1 MASTCVDELE
11 DFEPERYNEK
21 CGIFGVYNVNKAAHT
36 CYYGMIGLQ
45 HRGQEGGGMVSNERA
60 TNKFHLHRGIG
71 LITDV
76 FHPADIDALPGEC
89 AIGHTRYSTAGGKT
103 QLEGYQ
109 PFRVSYRQGNIA
121 LAHNGNLSNF
131 AELKQF
137 FEQHGVLLQST
148 VDSELFLH
156 LISQSKRRSQLD
168 QIFDAMTQAEG
179 AFSVVVMTD
188 TTLVAIRDPNG
199 FRPLC
204 IGKLAGRGPDG
215 TDGYCVASESC
226 ALDLCKAEYIRDVE
240 PGEVVVIDQGT
251 VKNGS
256 FSSLHLPK
264 KFGVSQC
271 VFEYVYFARPD
282 SIVFGEYVTKVRR
295 EHGRQLARE
304 HPVPKVGEGELP
316 PVVFPVPDSAAHAT
330 IGFIEE
336 NMKMGNLCQAD
347 LGFFRNPYV
356 GRSFIAPSQGDRD
369 VKVRTKFNPMKHV
382 CQDRVVVL
390 LDDSIVRGTTAKQ
403 LISLVYAAGA
413 KEVHFRVASPPV
425 THPCFYGMDFPSSTE
440 LFANQHSHDLK
451 SMAAWLG
458 VTSIGYLSPEGLM
471 DSTVRASA
479 NGDKFGFCQA
489 CFTGRYPVPPC
500 AHETPPVA
508 SPRRENIFDKR

>member
-1 MASTCVDELE
+1 MSA
-11 DFEPERYNEK
+11 ERSET
-21 CGIFGVYNVNKAAHT
+21 GP
-36 CYYGMIGLQ
+36 
-45 HRGQEGGGMVSNERA
+45 
-60 TNKFHLHRGIG
+60 NKFHLHRGMG
-71 LITDV
+71 LVTDV
-76 FHPADIDALPGEC
+76 FTPADIEGLPGDA

-109 PFRVSYRQGNIA
+109 PFSVRYRQGNLA

-131 AELKQF
+131 AELRAF

-156 LISQSKRRSQLD
+156 LISHSKRRSQLD

-179 AFSVVVMTD
+179 AFSVIVLTD
-188 TTLVAIRDPNG
+188 NCMVGVRDPNG

-204 IGKLAGRGPDG
+204 IGRLPGRGVGG
-215 TDGYCVASESC
+215 TDGYCLASETC
-226 ALDLCKAEYIRDVE
+226 ALDLCKAVYVRDVE
-240 PGEVVVIDQGT
+240 PGELVVIDENTVRSGT
-251 VKNGS
+251 
-256 FSSLHLPK
+256 FSTLRLPQ

-304 HPVPKVGEGELP
+304 HPVPRVADGELP

-336 NMKMGNLCQAD
+336 NVRLGFPCQAD
-347 LGFFRNPYV
+347 MGFFRNPYV
-356 GRSFIAPSQGDRD
+356 GRSFIAPNQENRD
-369 VKVRTKFNPMKHV
+369 IKVRCKFNPMQHV
-382 CQDRVVVL
+382 CKDRVVVL

-403 LISLVYAAGA
+403 LINLVYAAGA

-425 THPCFYGMDFPSSTE
+425 TNPCFYGMDFPSREE
-440 LFANQHSHDLK
+440 LFANQHHHDQS
-451 SMAAWLG
+451 SMASWLG
-458 VTSIGYLSPEGLM
+458 VKSIGYLSPEGLIE
-471 DSTVRASA
+471 STVKGSA
-479 NGDKFGFCQA
+479 NGDKYGFCQA
-489 CFTGRYPVPPC
+489 CFTGRYPVPF
-500 AHETPPVA
+500 A
-508 SPRRENIFDKR
+508 SEAIEDAAKAPLPENIFNKR